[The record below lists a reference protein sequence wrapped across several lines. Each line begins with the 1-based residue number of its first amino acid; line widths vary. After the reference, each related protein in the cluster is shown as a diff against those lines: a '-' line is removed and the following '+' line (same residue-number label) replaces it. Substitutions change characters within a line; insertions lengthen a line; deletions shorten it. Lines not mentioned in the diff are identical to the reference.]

1 MKRLRLREV
10 KRLVQ
15 DHIICVSWAP
25 IAVGFQLDLA
35 NGSEP
40 GGWEEGRSLGLS
52 AYLSALG
59 MAVSPPRLQLL
70 LEMLS
75 LILRFLSSLFSC

>member
-25 IAVGFQLDLA
+25 IAVGFQLDFA
-35 NGSEP
+35 NGWSLRM
-40 GGWEEGRSLGLS
+40 GGRKKS
-52 AYLSALG
+52 G
-59 MAVSPPRLQLL
+59 MPTCLPWAWLCLLQGSSSL

-75 LILRFLSSLFSC
+75 LILRFCRLSSLFSC